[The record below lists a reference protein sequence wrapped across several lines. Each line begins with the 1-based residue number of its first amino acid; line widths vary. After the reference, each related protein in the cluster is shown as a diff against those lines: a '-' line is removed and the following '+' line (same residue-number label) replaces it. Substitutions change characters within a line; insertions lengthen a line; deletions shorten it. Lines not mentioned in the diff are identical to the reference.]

1 MRFERVTIEIDG
13 VIASTDHTKI
23 GRGTPWRT
31 WDCDDWDTIRRIR
44 ESGADYR
51 ANHGFP
57 VIAAGRRVAR
67 ALGGR
72 VVKEE
77 CDRPIPENLAI
88 D

>member
-1 MRFERVTIEIDG
+1 MRVERITIEIDG
-13 VIASTDHTKI
+13 VLASTDW
-23 GRGTPWRT
+23 GRFGRSPWDD
-31 WDCDDWDTIRRIR
+31 WECDDWATLRKIA
-44 ESGADYR
+44 ECGASSD
-51 ANHGFP
+51 NGSDFP